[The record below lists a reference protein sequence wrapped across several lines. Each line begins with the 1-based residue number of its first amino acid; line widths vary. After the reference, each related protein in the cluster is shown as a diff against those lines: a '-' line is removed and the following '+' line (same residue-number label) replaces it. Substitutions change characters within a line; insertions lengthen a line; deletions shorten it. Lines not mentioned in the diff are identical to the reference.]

1 MLSFTPAASMGMLD
15 RPFVAPVDRTPKA
28 ASRKMAQ
35 SLNLNFACTCVIRIR
50 ADTSGLATIPSRV
63 QTGGQDAAF
72 AFEKVFNNKWLRSF
86 GDCMTGG
93 MFSGGR

>member
-1 MLSFTPAASMGMLD
+1 MGMLG

-28 ASRKMAQ
+28 ASRKMAH
-35 SLNLNFACTCVIRIR
+35 SLNLNFACTCVVRVG
-50 ADTSGLATIPSRV
+50 ADASGLATIPSRV

-72 AFEKVFNNKWLRSF
+72 TIEKVLNNKWLRSF